1 MFYSA
6 TKNTWFHPSFRH
18 DYELSGAWPDDAT
31 EYPREV
37 FDDVVSRRPAD
48 KIMVPDA
55 NGCPVLQDP
64 PQPDRTKASLL
75 SDVAAKR
82 WQVETGGI
90 SIGSTPIATDR
101 ESRSQLTSV
110 YSDLQNSLI
119 ADTPW
124 KAADGSFTLV
134 TRAEI
139 EAAAQAVAAHVR
151 ACFAAEQ
158 AHAVAIEALHTQA
171 ELDSY
176 DIHTDWPSGR

>member
-1 MFYSA
+1 MFFAASTYGLYNPAIHNNIPSDAVEISDEQYS
-6 TKNTWFHPSFRH
+6 
-18 DYELSGAWPDDAT
+18 ELLVKQSAGQQITADEHGKPIAIIQPT
-31 EYPREV
+31 PR
-37 FDDVVSRRPAD
+37 
-48 KIMVPDA
+48 
-55 NGCPVLQDP
+55 
-64 PQPDRTKASLL
+64 RTTTSLC
-75 SDVAAKR
+75 DEVAAKR

-134 TRAEI
+134 TLAEI
-139 EAAAQAVAAHVR
+139 EPAAQAVAAHVR

-158 AHAVAIEALHTQA
+158 AHTIAIEALHTQA

-176 DIHTDWPSGR
+176 DIHTGWPSGR

>member
-1 MFYSA
+1 M
-6 TKNTWFHPSFRH
+6 
-18 DYELSGAWPDDAT
+18 
-31 EYPREV
+31 
-37 FDDVVSRRPAD
+37 
-48 KIMVPDA
+48 
-55 NGCPVLQDP
+55 
-64 PQPDRTKASLL
+64 
-75 SDVAAKR
+75 AAKR

-90 SIGSTPIATDR
+90 IVGSAPIATDR

-134 TRAEI
+134 TLAEI
-139 EAAAQAVAAHVR
+139 EPAAQAVAAHVR

-158 AHAVAIEALHTQA
+158 AHTIAIEALHTQA

-176 DIHTDWPSGR
+176 DIHTGWPSGR